1 MRRWALPFW
10 TLLGVV
16 LVGALIVGSGAF
28 SGSPPTASQRASAIE
43 SVIRCP
49 SCEDL
54 SVAQSSASTAVAVRA
69 TVGHLIA
76 EGWTDQQIEQFL
88 VSRYGASIV
97 LDPPARGLTLA
108 VWLLPILSAVAV
120 VSVLVTAMVRR
131 QRAFNRATIDPANP
145 TPDPSLDA
153 RTTSERRD
161 FLSRSLA
168 DADAEYLSGDLDDA
182 DYLTLRRRDMARL
195 AALGPVP
202 GEAAVPVGVS
212 AAGGVLVAEE
222 PVPDS
227 PPLVAQ
233 ADVSTRPPARPA
245 RSRRSWWFLGGAVAA
260 FGAALVLAVSL
271 FATDRLPGQSATG
284 SISLSQTQQ
293 VEETLAQA
301 ATYQDQGQAVQ
312 AAQLYQSVLAAHPDD
327 EVALAQ
333 LGWLEYETGRPSD
346 NGALISAGRTK
357 LDRAVKLA
365 PGDYAARLYLGTVLL
380 QQDDDAAGAVAQY
393 RMFLADGPP
402 TALVEQAAPVISAAY
417 QKAGLPLP
425 SALAS
430 G

>member
-1 MRRWALPFW
+1 M
-10 TLLGVV
+10 LGVV

-28 SGSPPTASQRASAIE
+28 SGSPPTASQRASTIE

-69 TVGHLIA
+69 TVAHLIA

-88 VSRYGASIV
+88 VARYGGSIV
-97 LDPPARGLTLA
+97 LDPPARGATLA
-108 VWLLPILSAVAV
+108 VWLLPIVGGLAVLAV
-120 VSVLVTAMVRR
+120 LGTVMVRR
-131 QRAFNRATIDPANP
+131 QRSFNRSPADPA
-145 TPDPSLDA
+145 DPAPHLSLDA
-153 RTTSERRD
+153 RTTSERRE
-161 FLSRSLA
+161 FLTRSLA
-168 DADAEYLSGDLDDA
+168 DADAEYLSGDLADH

-195 AALGPVP
+195 SALGPVP
-202 GEAAVPVGVS
+202 GQVATPVTAPDG
-212 AAGGVLVAEE
+212 GGVLVAEE
-222 PVPDS
+222 PAADG
-227 PPLVAQ
+227 PPAVTPSALPA
-233 ADVSTRPPARPA
+233 RPPARPT

-260 FGAALVLAVSL
+260 FGAALVVAVSL

-301 ATYQDQGQAVQ
+301 ATYQDQGQSVQ

-333 LGWLEYETGRPSD
+333 FGWLEYETGRPSD
-346 NGALISAGRTK
+346 NVALISAGRTK
-357 LDRAVKLA
+357 LNRAVKLA
-365 PGDYAARLYLGTVLL
+365 PDDYAARLYLGTVLL
-380 QQDDDAAGAVAQY
+380 QQDDNAAGAVAQY

-402 TALVEQAAPVISAAY
+402 TALVEQAAPVISTAF
-417 QKAGLPLP
+417 QKAGLPPP
-425 SALAS
+425 SALAT

>member
-1 MRRWALPFW
+1 M
-10 TLLGVV
+10 GVL
-16 LVGALIVGSGAF
+16 LVGALIVGSGAL

-69 TVGHLIA
+69 TVAHLIA

-88 VSRYGASIV
+88 VARYGASIV
-97 LDPPARGLTLA
+97 LDPPARGATLT
-108 VWLLPILSAVAV
+108 VWLLPLLGGLAVL
-120 VSVLVTAMVRR
+120 SVLVTVMVRR
-131 QRAFNRATIDPANP
+131 HYSFDRDPADPSDP
-145 TPDPSLDA
+145 TTPTSLDA
-153 RTTSERRD
+153 TTRAERRQ

-168 DADAEYLSGDLDDA
+168 DADAEYLSGDLSDH
-182 DYLTLRRRDMARL
+182 DYLILRRRDMARL
-195 AALGPVP
+195 AALDSAP
-202 GEAAVPVGVS
+202 GQTVTAVS
-212 AAGGVLVAEE
+212 APVAGGVLVAEE
-222 PVPDS
+222 PAADRPVDDG
-227 PPLVAQ
+227 PPALNP
-233 ADVSTRPPARPA
+233 ADDAVRVPARPP

-260 FGAALVLAVSL
+260 FGGALVLAVSL
-271 FATDRLPGQSATG
+271 FATTRLPGQAATG
-284 SISLSQTQQ
+284 SISLSQSQQ

-301 ATYQDQGQAVQ
+301 ATYQDQGQPVQ
-312 AAQLYQSVLAAHPDD
+312 AAQLYQSVLATHPDD

-346 NGALISAGRTK
+346 DDALISAGRTK
-357 LDRAVKLA
+357 LNRAVKLA
-365 PGDYAARLYLGTVLL
+365 PDDYAARLYLGTILL
-380 QQDDDAAGAVAQY
+380 QQDGNAAGAVAEY

-402 TALVEQAAPVISAAY
+402 TALVEQAVPVISAAY

-425 SALAS
+425 AALAT